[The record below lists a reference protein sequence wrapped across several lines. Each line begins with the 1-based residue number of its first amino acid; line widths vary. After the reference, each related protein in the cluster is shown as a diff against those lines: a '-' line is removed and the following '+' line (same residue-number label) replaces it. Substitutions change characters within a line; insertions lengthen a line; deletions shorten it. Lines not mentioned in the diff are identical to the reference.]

1 MRIIKSKKSLGADA
15 DNASVSS
22 DFAFKAEQLSAEL
35 DQLSNKQAT
44 VGSEVS
50 QNDSDAPKKKPRK
63 QKQAPANEYQ
73 RLFAKG
79 IRLLSMREHSVRE
92 ITTKLSVKCESMDTM
107 YAVIDDLVE
116 AKYLCDRRFTES
128 FIRSKQNRGFGPS
141 KINGDLKN
149 KGISAVLIDEFLD
162 QNSAI
167 WMEIAKNQYQ
177 KKYAD
182 TPVTDYKTWAKRA
195 RFMQSRGF
203 SMEHIQV
210 TVPQLV

>member
-1 MRIIKSKKSLGADA
+1 MRIIKSKKSLGANA
-15 DNASVSS
+15 DSASASS
-22 DFAFKAEQLSAEL
+22 DFLLQAEELSPKLE
-35 DQLSNKQAT
+35 KFT
-44 VGSEVS
+44 
-50 QNDSDAPKKKPRK
+50 DSDESPKRTRKPK
-63 QKQAPANEYQ
+63 QPPANEYQ

-149 KGISAVLIDEFLD
+149 KGINSILIDEFLD

-167 WMEIAKNQYQ
+167 WMDIAISQYQ
-177 KKYAD
+177 KKYGD
-182 TPVTDYKTWAKRA
+182 TPVIDYKTWAKRA

-210 TVPQLV
+210 TVPQIA